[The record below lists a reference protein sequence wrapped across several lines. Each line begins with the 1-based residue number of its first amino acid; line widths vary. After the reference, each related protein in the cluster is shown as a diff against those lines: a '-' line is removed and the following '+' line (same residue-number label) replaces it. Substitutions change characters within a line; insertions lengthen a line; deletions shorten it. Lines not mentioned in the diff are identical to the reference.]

1 MQHKTSFAWVVRLWG
16 RRHIAPSTSNSS
28 NLIVWTARLAS
39 DTLPHQISSVS
50 LQHMTLLKNIIFLFP
65 RLLKEGAKKSY
76 LGLPWWLSS
85 KGSACNAREVG
96 DAGLIPGLRR
106 FPRRGHG
113 NPLQYSCWENPMDRG
128 GCWAIAHGISK
139 SQGMTENDWRD
150 WARTQGRKTSWIS
163 WRRRTSWVT
172 EDSCV
177 QKDRDRVSFVYNMDL

>member
-113 NPLQYSCWENPMDRG
+113 NPLQYSCWENSMDRG
-128 GCWAIAHGISK
+128 TWRATVNGIAESD
-139 SQGMTENDWRD
+139 MTE
-150 WARTQGRKTSWIS
+150 
-163 WRRRTSWVT
+163 VT
-172 EDSCV
+172 EHV
-177 QKDRDRVSFVYNMDL
+177 HF